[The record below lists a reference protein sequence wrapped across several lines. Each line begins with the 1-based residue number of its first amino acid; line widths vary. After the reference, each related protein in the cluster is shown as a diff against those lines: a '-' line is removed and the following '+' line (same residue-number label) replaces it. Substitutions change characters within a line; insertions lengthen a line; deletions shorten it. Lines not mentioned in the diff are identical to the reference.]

1 MELITTWR
9 YQVVGHR
16 DAIEASKQ
24 ILQAYKQQGLIG
36 EEVVRVWQEQRRAV
50 YQAQQAYNT
59 IRTQMRLQHAEMIQT
74 MRLMGYITSAGRAL
88 TYMWNTYSL
97 AQLRI
102 ANAEQRHY
110 EAAQK
115 VAELEARYSQYV
127 RDFGESSIFAQRA
140 LEELNEA
147 RERERRLLRELRR
160 AQQQNIIGYAGMAM
174 YALQFARA
182 VGYSYL
188 ELKTLKATL
197 LDTYR
202 ILREIR
208 DISTAAAAL
217 TPLGAAAVGA
227 AIVGYGAYQYWRL
240 MQMPPEEREARIK
253 AYEEYKAIL
262 RGEYP
267 PLIDEET
274 RNLQRQH
281 LYQQIQIRR
290 TLGVGVGLGATMTG
304 YTSEI
309 KDNTADTATHTAET
323 RDAVKALPERL
334 KGIFSIFRKR
344 EETPPP
350 LDEESVEDMGETVE
364 DITETVEDMTET
376 VEDVSTLTDELEN
389 VIETVG
395 EEHRDLVNTIYD
407 VADHLQELRD
417 SAGLTATTL
426 EDWGVTT
433 EDYATWLRWAM
444 SETRR
449 ERHLEKAHEMQSRVY
464 APQTQIGPVQ
474 ITQNL
479 QIGDRLD
486 LRDAARSAWNEML
499 REMERGV
506 YR

>member
-1 MELITTWR
+1 MGELITTWR
-9 YQVVGHR
+9 YRVVGHR
-16 DAIEASKQ
+16 DVIETSKQ
-24 ILQAYKQQGLIG
+24 ILETYKQQEMIGDELI
-36 EEVVRVWQEQRRAV
+36 RTWREQSRAIRE
-50 YQAQQAYNT
+50 ANRSINT
-59 IRTQMRLQHAEMIQT
+59 IRTAYRVQYAELYQT
-74 MRLMGYITSAGRAL
+74 MRLLGHIASIGRTATLMWGAYSA
-88 TYMWNTYSL
+88 
-97 AQLRI
+97 AQLR
-102 ANAEQRHY
+102 AAEAEERHQ
-110 EAAQK
+110 EAAQE
-115 VAELEARYSQYV
+115 VTRLEALYAHYV
-127 RDFGESSIFAQRA
+127 EEFGESSIFAQKA
-140 LEELNEA
+140 LKELNEA

-160 AQQQNIIGYAGMAM
+160 AQQENIAGYVSMALYATQFARSIGYAYVEAK
-174 YALQFARA
+174 Q
-182 VGYSYL
+182 
-188 ELKTLKATL
+188 LKTMLEGLIPTL
-197 LDTYR
+197 EAL
-202 ILREIR
+202 
-208 DISTAAAAL
+208 TAARTAAL
-217 TPLGAAAVGA
+217 GPLGAAAVGA
-227 AIVGYGAYQYWRL
+227 AIIGYGAYQYWRL
-240 MQMPPEEREARIK
+240 QQMPSEEREARIK

-323 RDAVKALPERL
+323 RDAVKALPEALR
-334 KGIFSIFRKR
+334 GIFSIFGRKR
-344 EETPPP
+344 EEAPPP
-350 LDEESVEDMGETVE
+350 T
-364 DITETVEDMTET
+364 TETT
-376 VEDVSTLTDELEN
+376 EDVSTIKD

-426 EDWGVTT
+426 EDWGVTA

-486 LRDAARSAWNEML
+486 LRDAARSAWDEML